1 MDKIRIEK
9 AVFYGYHGVY
19 PEEKKLGQKFIV
31 NIELAGD
38 FQEAARE
45 DNLDKAVDYVGV
57 YQTAKKIIEEEKFNL
72 LEALAL
78 MLCEEILKKFKNVNT
93 VTISIKK
100 PGVSLPGILSGTSVE
115 MTRNRANDLAH

>member
-115 MTRNRANDLAH
+115 MTRTRC